1 MKLNRNLAVLAAL
14 LLIASMWTYQSG
26 TARADRFQRGQL
38 LLPNL
43 NPDDVAEITLSRG
56 DETVTLRRGGD
67 GFTVSDVHGY
77 PAANQSVNRVLRT
90 LTELDLAKR
99 VGTGDDLFRELG
111 LTADIDDM
119 LEIALEGADGGD
131 MVRLRVGR
139 AFDGGP
145 GNYLRRVDVEGEPA
159 YLSTSRITLD
169 SNPDSYLAKEIVSV
183 ERENIERIEGP
194 DYVLTRGD
202 DGLVLEGIPRGSKEN
217 SSKASRVKNIL
228 GGLRFDEVL
237 LADADELRGLLPQ
250 QVLDVR
256 LTDGS
261 GYRLAVAE
269 RDDEHFLQ
277 IAGYHTVDR
286 VEIDRDESDE
296 ELENKAAVLARAD
309 EVSRFNR
316 FHGSWVY
323 KVNPTTAETLGLR
336 KNDLIENDG

>member
-1 MKLNRNLAVLAAL
+1 MKLNRNLAVIAAL
-14 LLIASMWTYQSG
+14 LLVASIWTYQAGS
-26 TARADRFQRGQL
+26 ARADRFQRGQL

-56 DETVTLRRGGD
+56 DETVTLHRADD
-67 GFTVSDVHGY
+67 GFTVSEVHGY
-77 PAANQSVNRVLRT
+77 PATNQSVNRVLRT

-99 VGTGDDLFRELG
+99 VGSGDDLFRDLG

-131 MVRLRVGR
+131 MVRLRIGR
-139 AFDGGP
+139 AFEGGQ
-145 GNYLRRVDVEGEPA
+145 GTYLRRVDVEGEPA

-169 SNPDSYLAKEIVSV
+169 PNPDSYLAKEIVSV

-194 DYVLTRGD
+194 DYVFARGD
-202 DGLVLEGIPRGSKEN
+202 DGLSLEGVPRGSREN
-217 SSKASRVKNIL
+217 ASKAGRVKNIL

-296 ELENKAAVLARAD
+296 ELEDKAAVLARAD
-309 EVSRFNR
+309 EVSKFNR

-336 KNDLIENDG
+336 KKDLIENDG